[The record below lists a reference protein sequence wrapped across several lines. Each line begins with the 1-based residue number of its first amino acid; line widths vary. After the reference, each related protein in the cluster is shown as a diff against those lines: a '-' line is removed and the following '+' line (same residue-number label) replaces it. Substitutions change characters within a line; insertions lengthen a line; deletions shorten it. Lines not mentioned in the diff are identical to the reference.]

1 MSSNNT
7 IAKNTLY
14 LYFRMFFNLGV
25 TLFTSRIVLKTL
37 GVEDF
42 GIYNLVAGF
51 VVMFSF
57 INGSMSAASQRFLN
71 VEIAHGE
78 KKQINKVFCTSMNV
92 HVLVTILI
100 LVLGE
105 TVGLW
110 FINNQLNIPRDRM
123 YAANWVYQMSLIT
136 AIINITRIPYNAI
149 IIAYQRMSIYA
160 YIGIFETIMKLAI
173 VYVLVLQEW
182 LDKLIIYAILFMVVN
197 ILINIMYRL
206 YCRKNFDEESA
217 YHWHYDRKLT
227 SEMALFSGWNLF
239 GQLANMGAS
248 QGIYMILNIFIGV
261 TVNAAVGI
269 ATQVNAAVFSF
280 ISNFQT
286 AFNPQITQSYALKE
300 FENHKKLLLFASKFS
315 FFLLAI
321 IGTPILLNTG
331 YVLHLW
337 LGDMVPTFAKEFTQ
351 IVILISLIDAL
362 AGPFWMSVHAT
373 GKIKIYQFIISL
385 ILLINLPLA
394 YIMLWQG
401 YSPTDV
407 LTGKLILNGLAFVF
421 RFWYASRLVDI
432 GFSKSFTYVRSIVP
446 TLLLLLFFIFYS
458 NSNLLSRSLLDFIK
472 TSLFAEIILICVVI
486 GSGIEKSEKKQIL
499 NIIQNKLRRNVTKIQ
514 K

>member
-92 HVLVTILI
+92 HILVTILI

-105 TVGLW
+105 TLGLW
-110 FINNQLNIPRDRM
+110 FINNQLNIPIDRM

-136 AIINITRIPYNAI
+136 AVVNITRVPYNAL

-160 YIGIFETIMKLAI
+160 YLGIFETIMKLVI
-173 VYVLVLQEW
+173 VYILVLQES
-182 LDKLIIYAILFMVVN
+182 LDHLIVYAVLFMVVN
-197 ILINIMYRL
+197 ILINIIYRV

-217 YHWHYDRKLT
+217 YYWHYDRKLT

-239 GQLANMGAS
+239 GQLANIGAS
-248 QGIYMILNIFIGV
+248 QGLYMILNVFVGV

-269 ATQVNAAVFSF
+269 ATQVNAAVYSF
-280 ISNFQT
+280 ITNFQT
-286 AFNPQITQSYALKE
+286 AFNPQITQSYALKD

-321 IGTPILLNTG
+321 LATPILLNTA
-331 YVLHLW
+331 YILDLW
-337 LGDMVPTFAKEFTQ
+337 LGNMVPTFAKEFTQ

-373 GKIKIYQFIISL
+373 GRIKIYQFIISL

-401 YSPTDV
+401 YSPPDV
-407 LTGKLILNGLAFVF
+407 LKVKLILNGLVFAF
-421 RFWYASRLVDI
+421 RFWYAGRLVDI
-432 GFSKSFTYVRSIVP
+432 GFSKSFNYVRSIVP
-446 TLLLLLFFIFYS
+446 TFILLLLFIFYS
-458 NSNLLSRSLLDFIK
+458 NSNALSKSLLDFIK
-472 TSLFAEIILICVVI
+472 TSLFAEIILIFLVI
-486 GSGIEKSEKKQIL
+486 VSGIEKNEKKQIL
-499 NIIQNKLRRNVTKIQ
+499 NIIKIKLKRNVTKN
-514 K
+514 